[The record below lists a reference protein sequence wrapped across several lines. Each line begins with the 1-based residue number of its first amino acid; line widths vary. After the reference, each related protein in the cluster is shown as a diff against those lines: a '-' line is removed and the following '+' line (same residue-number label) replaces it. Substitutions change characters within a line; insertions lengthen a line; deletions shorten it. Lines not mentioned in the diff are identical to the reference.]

1 MAVTDVKETVPKQ
14 ANPLK
19 SFDFPVEGMTCTA
32 CAARLEKALKRKT
45 GVKEASVNFAL
56 ERGQVSYDPA
66 EVKPTDIAEA
76 VTKTGFSV
84 PPSYFSFGVDG
95 MTCTAC
101 STRLEKVLSRLPGVT
116 HAEVNFAVE
125 RAEVKGLPGLVTLE
139 VLADAVQTAG
149 FMARIAEDQKAKSQD
164 DEAQADKDRASL
176 RRELWIL
183 IASIVLTA
191 PLIAQMIS
199 MWLGVGFHLSPWV
212 ELALAAPVQ
221 IIIGSRF
228 YMAAFKALRAKS
240 SNMDVLVVL
249 GTSAAFL
256 YSLYLLWTLGDAA
269 TGKLYFEAS
278 AVIITL
284 ILLGKFLEARAKR
297 GTTAAI
303 RSLMNLRP
311 ESARVLRGKDL
322 IEVPVAEVAAGDM
335 VVIKPGEKVPVD
347 GVVEDGVSEID
358 ESLITGESVPVLKQV
373 GDGVTGGAINGTGL
387 LTVKATAVGE
397 DSTLSKIIRLVE
409 NAQSGKAPVQRLVDK
424 ISAIFVPIVI
434 TIAVITFAL
443 WMIFTGNFE
452 QALIASVSVLV
463 IACPCALGL
472 ATPTAIVTG
481 TGAAARAGIL
491 IKDIEALERAHNINA
506 VIFDKTG
513 TLTEGSPRVVDIHA
527 LSGDSAG
534 VMCLAASVQQGSEH
548 PLGKAIIRRAEELH
562 QTLFP
567 LKSFKSVTGRG
578 VEAEI
583 EEHHIVIGNRA
594 LMQQHKIETKAQE
607 GQALLWESEAKTVVW
622 LAVNGHLQGLI
633 AIADPVRAQAKP
645 AIKQLKSM
653 GVRTLMLTGDAKAVA
668 KAVAEEVGIDE
679 AIGPVQPQDKAQRVS
694 KLAAEGYTVG
704 MIGDGINDAPA
715 LAMADVGIAMG
726 SGTDVAME
734 TAGITLMRSDPRLVA
749 GAISASRATFS
760 KIRQNLF
767 WAFIYNVIGIPLAAM
782 GMLSPAIAGAAMAMS
797 SVSVVSNSLLLR
809 RWAPKL
815 KSD

>member
-1 MAVTDVKETVPKQ
+1 MAVTDVKTPVAEQ
-14 ANPLK
+14 ANRLK

-32 CAARLEKALKRKT
+32 CAARLEKALTRKT

-56 ERGQVSYDPA
+56 ERGKVSYDPA
-66 EVKPTDIAEA
+66 EVKLTDIAEA
-76 VTKTGFSV
+76 VAKTGFSV

-101 STRLEKVLSRLPGVT
+101 STRLEKILSRLPGVT

-139 VLADAVQTAG
+139 MLSEAVQKAG
-149 FMARIAEDQKAKSQD
+149 FTARIADDQKAQAED
-164 DEAQADKDRASL
+164 DQAQEDKERASL
-176 RRELWIL
+176 RRELWLL
-183 IASIVLTA
+183 IASIILTA

-221 IIIGSRF
+221 IIIGARF
-228 YMAAFKALRAKS
+228 YIAAFKALRAGS

-256 YSLYLLWTLGDAA
+256 YSLYLLWTLGDGAA
-269 TGKLYFEAS
+269 GKLYFEAS

-311 ESARVLRGKDL
+311 ESARVLRGKEMV
-322 IEVPVAEVAAGDM
+322 EVPVGEVVAGDR

-347 GVVEDGVSEID
+347 GLVEDGISEID
-358 ESLITGESVPVLKQV
+358 ESLITGESVPVMKQV

-387 LTVKATAVGE
+387 LTVKVMAVGE

-434 TIAVITFAL
+434 AIATITFAL

-452 QALIASVSVLV
+452 QALIAAVSVLV

-506 VIFDKTG
+506 VVFDKTG
-513 TLTEGSPRVVDIHA
+513 TLTEGSPRVVDVHA
-527 LSGDSAG
+527 LGGDSAG

-567 LKSFKSVTGRG
+567 LKTFKSITGRG

-594 LMQQHKIETKAQE
+594 LMKQHKIETKAEE

-622 LAVNGHLQGLI
+622 LGVNGHLQGLI
-633 AIADPVRAQAKP
+633 AIADPVREQARP

-668 KAVAEEVGIDE
+668 EAVAKEVNIDE
-679 AIGPVQPQDKAQRVS
+679 AIGPVQPQDKAEHVS

-767 WAFIYNVIGIPLAAM
+767 WAFIYNVIGIPLAAL

-815 KSD
+815 KSE